1 MKGSLLH
8 SASVS
13 RAVRPIILDSA
24 RVATAREWQRR
35 REKGGGR
42 KGQSGLGRRAA
53 KGHQGGQ
60 VSTTKSLL
68 VAAALAPPPKV
79 LDTVPLLSPECH
91 GPVRSRPATRREA
104 VTSGTTEYR
113 RCVQR
118 YMGRP
123 GPGRSL
129 DSRLQARPELAEGR
143 RVGTEEARNQ
153 CGCSGPSVAAG
164 MGPQVAHIHVRVRGQ
179 RRHHPMP
186 PCPGRPALCLMDRGK
201 HAATQR
207 QTEQAD
213 GRVFVSRRGEA
224 RHRVLPIVLSRADAI
239 GRSMTKTSPDNW
251 HWLNGRAASTAQAAP
266 AWRACRD
273 E

>member
-1 MKGSLLH
+1 M
-8 SASVS
+8 
-13 RAVRPIILDSA
+13 
-24 RVATAREWQRR
+24 
-35 REKGGGR
+35 
-42 KGQSGLGRRAA
+42 
-53 KGHQGGQ
+53 
-60 VSTTKSLL
+60 TKSLL

-186 PCPGRPALCLMDRGK
+186 PARGDLPSVSWTEENMQLRSGKQSKQTGVFLCRGG
-201 HAATQR
+201 A
-207 QTEQAD
+207 
-213 GRVFVSRRGEA
+213 RRGIEFCP
-224 RHRVLPIVLSRADAI
+224 LSLSRADAI